1 MKNINQAISALGG
14 GSSDNRSNNFGV
26 EVPKLKFVQAPP
38 PFPTSPSSYLS
49 SFASALTPTELLNSP
64 LFFSFGVFPSPTTGA
79 FNSRNDGQG
88 MKGGDGKN
96 YSDSS
101 LPHQTGSSVSSSLST
116 YFQSSSSSDA
126 TPLNVGAKAEYFG
139 AVESGSEMAVAE
151 TRPIPLLPVYNREQ
165 QQKSE
170 NDGYNWR
177 KYGQKQVKGSE
188 NPRSYYKCTFPSCPT
203 KKKVERS
210 LDGQI
215 TEIVYKGSHN
225 HGKPLPT
232 KRSSNSGIYDPSSG
246 AADSAVLQDDSSVSM
261 GDDELEP
268 NSPFS
273 NSLDDNENEPE
284 AKRWK
289 GENENEGFSGGG
301 SRTVKEPRIVV
312 QTTSEIDILPDGYRW
327 RKYGQKVVKGN
338 PNPRS
343 YYKCTSLGCPVRKHI
358 ERAANDMRA
367 VITTYEGKHN
377 HEVPA
382 ARGSSAGGGGY
393 NAVNRPVPTNHFT
406 SIPLPVRPSAVVS
419 HPFPE
424 NLAASFRPASFPT
437 SGIEAQE
444 AFAFGT
450 SQRVP
455 PSFQVTGFG
464 SEAQEEAKDDIFFDS
479 FLP

>member
-1 MKNINQAISALGG
+1 MSNINQTINTLAG
-14 GSSDNRSNNFGV
+14 GSSDNRTNNFAM
-26 EVPKLKFVQAPP
+26 EVPKFKSFQPP
-38 PFPTSPSSYLS
+38 PFPMSPSSYLS
-49 SFASALTPTELLNSP
+49 SFSSGLSPTEILNSP
-64 LFFSFGVFPSPTTGA
+64 LLFSFGVFPSPTTGA
-79 FNSRNDGQG
+79 LNLRNDYEEVDQQE
-88 MKGGDGKN
+88 MKGDVKN
-96 YSDSS
+96 YSVSAYN
-101 LPHQTGSSVSSSLST
+101 PQTGSSVSS
-116 YFQSSSSSDA
+116 YFQSSSSNL
-126 TPLNVGAKAEYFG
+126 TLLNPSGLSCDESGAKSEF
-139 AVESGSEMAVAE
+139 VNTEMAAAE
-151 TRPIPLLPVYNREQ
+151 SKQNSQLAIYNRE

-215 TEIVYKGSHN
+215 TEIVYKGTHN
-225 HGKPLPT
+225 HAKPQPT
-232 KRSSNSGIYDPSSG
+232 RRSSNSGVYDPS
-246 AADSAVLQDDSSVSM
+246 AAETGVLQEDCSVSV
-261 GDDELEP
+261 GEEEFEP

-273 NSLDDNENEPE
+273 NSIEDNENEPE

-289 GENENEGFSGGG
+289 GENENEGYCGGG

-382 ARGSSAGGGGY
+382 ARGSGGGGY
-393 NAVNRPVPTNHFT
+393 NTINRPIPTNIPMALRPLSSVT
-406 SIPLPVRPSAVVS
+406 SHS
-419 HPFPE
+419 FPA
-424 NLAASFRPASFPT
+424 NFPAAFRPGNLGMSETGTQASSFPFQT
-437 SGIEAQE
+437 SHG
-444 AFAFGT
+444 
-450 SQRVP
+450 VL
-455 PSFQVTGFG
+455 PSFQVSGFG
-464 SEAQEEAKDDIFFDS
+464 SAAKEEVRDDTYFINS
-479 FLP
+479 FLS

>member
-1 MKNINQAISALGG
+1 MNNINQTINTLAG
-14 GSSDNRSNNFGV
+14 GSSDNRTNNFGM
-26 EVPKLKFVQAPP
+26 EVPKFKSLQPP
-38 PFPTSPSSYLS
+38 PFPMSPSSYLS
-49 SFASALTPTELLNSP
+49 AFSSGLSPTELLNSP
-64 LFFSFGVFPSPTTGA
+64 LLFSFGVFPSPTSGA
-79 FNSRNDGQG
+79 LNLRNDYEEGEQQE
-88 MKGGDGKN
+88 MKADVKN
-96 YSDSS
+96 YSASS
-101 LPHQTGSSVSSSLST
+101 FNPQTGSSVSS
-116 YFQSSSSSDA
+116 YFQSSSSNV
-126 TPLNVGAKAEYFG
+126 TPLNPNGLSCDESGAKSEF
-139 AVESGSEMAVAE
+139 VTTEMAAAE
-151 TRPIPLLPVYNREQ
+151 SKPISQLPIYNREQ
-165 QQKSE
+165 KKSE

-225 HGKPLPT
+225 HAKPQPT
-232 KRSSNSGIYDPSSG
+232 RRSGNSAIYDPSS
-246 AADSAVLQDDSSVSM
+246 ADSALLQEDSSVSV
-261 GDDELEP
+261 GDEEFEP

-273 NSLDDNENEPE
+273 NSVDDNENEQE

-289 GENENEGFSGGG
+289 GENENEGYCEGG

-382 ARGSSAGGGGY
+382 ARGSGGSGY
-393 NAVNRPVPTNHFT
+393 NAINRPTPTN
-406 SIPLPVRPSAVVS
+406 IPMPVRPSAIGS
-419 HPFPE
+419 HSFPANFPATFQPA
-424 NLAASFRPASFPT
+424 NLAMSEIGAEASSFPF
-437 SGIEAQE
+437 Q
-444 AFAFGT
+444 T
-450 SQRVP
+450 SQGVP
-455 PSFQVTGFG
+455 PSFQVSGFG
-464 SEAQEEAKDDIFFDS
+464 SAAKEEARDDIYFINS
-479 FLP
+479 FLS